1 MVLVVMEEAN
11 GGGLVVA
18 ELRDPVLG
26 GPKTV
31 GAIRSCVSF
40 GDALVKAGVPLLLFL
55 DLGLLRAFGQELESE
70 GPREECISLVV
81 TSLPSLTHL
90 LDVMTLEVVQEEG

>member
-1 MVLVVMEEAN
+1 M

-26 GPKTV
+26 GTKPV

-40 GDALVKAGVPLLLFL
+40 GDAVMEALATQAISFLL
-55 DLGLLRAFGQELESE
+55 GG
-70 GPREECISLVV
+70 
-81 TSLPSLTHL
+81 
-90 LDVMTLEVVQEEG
+90 